1 MFCITRG
8 IVRWGL
14 ITGLALGGATLLVGP
29 ERVAAGLAHI
39 RTKAQSVVDGA
50 MDSPTALRRQV
61 QQLADQY
68 PDRIAD
74 LERELGEVDYQIDEF
89 TEDSEVAKRVVALTG
104 DDLEQLK
111 VLIVK
116 ADAVEAGR
124 PVFVRFEGIRFDVNQ
139 AKGEYAR
146 ISKLRSSYQD
156 RFASNQQQL
165 EVLQTQKARLAEVH
179 GKLTDE
185 YSTFET
191 KMWQLDRQ
199 IDAIERNDRLIEMTE
214 QLQATLATYDKWGQ
228 VGNLK
233 QIEGKLRELRQ
244 VQEAQMQR
252 MQAAGIHVDYEK
264 AARHAMELQKEQSGS
279 GETSEAFDDFFGPN
293 EAAVPPVA
301 WTEPVMVEND

>member
-29 ERVAAGLAHI
+29 ERVAAALAHI

-50 MDSPTALRRQV
+50 MDNPTALRRQV

-68 PDRIAD
+68 PGRIAEI
-74 LERELGEVDYQIDEF
+74 EREIGEVDYQIDEF
-89 TEDSEVAKRVVALTG
+89 TEDTEVARRVVELASA
-104 DDLEQLK
+104 DLDELK
-111 VLIVK
+111 ELIAR
-116 ADAVEAGR
+116 ADAVEPGR
-124 PVFVRFEGIRFDVNQ
+124 PVFVRFEGFRFDVNQ

-146 ISKLRSSYQD
+146 ISKVRAGYQD
-156 RFASNQQQL
+156 RVAGNQQQL
-165 EVLQTQKARLAEVH
+165 EMLQIQKARLGEVH

-185 YSTFET
+185 YSSFET

-214 QLQATLATYDKWGQ
+214 QLQATLASYDKWGE

-233 QIEGKLRELRQ
+233 QIESKLRELRRI
-244 VQEAQMQR
+244 QEAQMQR
-252 MQAAGIHVDYEK
+252 LQASGIQIDYEK
-264 AARHAMELQKEQSGS
+264 AARHDLELSREQQDDGE
-279 GETSEAFDDFFGPN
+279 ETSETLDEFFG
-293 EAAVPPVA
+293 AHDQDPVA
-301 WTEPVMVEND
+301 WREPVVVEN